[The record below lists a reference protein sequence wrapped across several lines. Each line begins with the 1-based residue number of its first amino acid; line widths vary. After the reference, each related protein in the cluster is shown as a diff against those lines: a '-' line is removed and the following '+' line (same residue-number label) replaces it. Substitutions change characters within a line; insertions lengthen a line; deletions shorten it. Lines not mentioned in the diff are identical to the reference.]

1 MSSPRAWGCRQS
13 WGWSSWMCCATM
25 IFTET
30 LQRAEPQQP
39 TAHKERQAETVA
51 DRGVHR
57 DSCEE
62 EFWKLVTSCN
72 RRTAAA
78 SPAGLQLHSRQRAL
92 IAGEG
97 RKPCLE
103 KHQSPNPVGALGGIG
118 E

>member
-1 MSSPRAWGCRQS
+1 
-13 WGWSSWMCCATM
+13 MCCATM

-30 LQRAEPQQP
+30 LQRAEPEQP

-51 DRGVHR
+51 DHGVHR
-57 DSCEE
+57 DSREE

-78 SPAGLQLHSRQRAL
+78 LPAGLQLHSRQRAL

-97 RKPCLE
+97 QKALSGEASEPKSCR
-103 KHQSPNPVGALGGIG
+103 STWRDRRVIVGDCRGPHLLT
-118 E
+118 